1 LHDLGLLG
9 PDVLG
14 AHLIWLAD
22 DDIQILKE
30 TGTTVSYNPECHMKL
45 ALGISPVVKMLEAGI
60 PVSLGTDSPA
70 VNDNMDLFEAARVG
84 AFLQKLAR
92 SDPTVVPA
100 YQALEMATIG
110 GARALGM
117 ADEIG
122 SLEVG
127 KKADLIL
134 VDLSGAHLRPVNNI
148 VNNLVYSASAP
159 GDVKSVIID
168 GQIVVDDR
176 ILVRCAEQAVL
187 AEAEEFAFRRFEQAG
202 LERPQYYRTK
212 FGVGANEK
220 R

>member
-1 LHDLGLLG
+1 
-9 PDVLG
+9 
-14 AHLIWLAD
+14 
-22 DDIQILKE
+22 
-30 TGTTVSYNPECHMKL
+30 MKL
-45 ALGISPVVKMLEAGI
+45 ALGVSPVVKMLQAGI

-84 AFLQKLAR
+84 AFLQKLSN

-110 GARALGM
+110 GAKALGM

-127 KKADLIL
+127 KKADVIL
-134 VDLSGAHLRPVNNI
+134 VDLTGAHLRPINNI

-159 GDVKSVIID
+159 SDVKTVIVD
-168 GQIVVDDR
+168 GKVVVEDR
-176 ILVRCAEQAVL
+176 KLVGWDEQAML

-202 LERPQYYRTK
+202 LKRPAYYHVSNR
-212 FGVGANEK
+212 N